1 MLRVQRSFLKH
12 SLLGLGDVAQPG
24 PCGARGLIPGTLKAK
39 SFLNPVMFIMSLD
52 FLASDMKLLS
62 VHPLLG
68 ALGWGGGG
76 GACRSVSA
84 PYSEVEKSLMHAC
97 MQLGVQREGSWM
109 EVEHRNFDLENQLHF
124 RKCPQRFERLRR
136 ESLGRKRWELGGRS
150 SRRSPPP
157 CLQATEVRDEVLGA

>member
-68 ALGWGGGG
+68 ALGWGGRGRSLPLSQRSLLGG
-76 GACRSVSA
+76 G
-84 PYSEVEKSLMHAC
+84 KITHAC
-97 MQLGVQREGSWM
+97 
-109 EVEHRNFDLENQLHF
+109 LHAAWRAERGLLDGGGTSQF
-124 RKCPQRFERLRR
+124 RPG
-136 ESLGRKRWELGGRS
+136 ES
-150 SRRSPPP
+150 
-157 CLQATEVRDEVLGA
+157 ATF